1 MGQGPAAQAQSES
14 RRSER
19 QAAAAIR
26 KKQQE
31 RDQKQRVADM
41 NLPPAERTMRNRP
54 SAPQLTAGQA
64 AAGARAAG
72 QAQNEASIQ
81 ELRARL
87 SDARNPISKINL
99 ENQIKQLQQ
108 GGVPV
113 VTQKSGGPGTRYG
126 GETLTVGVVRGGRY
140 YGRAAYDPARGGTGK
155 TSTEGFYTVKNKVA
169 LANAM
174 TSGASNSDPSVSI
187 GNRGGRNSS
196 QAAADA
202 ASKNIVTA
210 ARPIVRASAGA
221 SSAARRRFYSRNQAI

>member
-1 MGQGPAAQAQSES
+1 MGQGPAAEAQSEA

-19 QAAAAIR
+19 QTAAAIR
-26 KKQQE
+26 KKQQD
-31 RDQKQRVADM
+31 RDRM
-41 NLPPAERTMRNRP
+41 LPPSERASRKPT
-54 SAPQLTAGQA
+54 PQLTRGQA

-72 QAQNEASIQ
+72 QAQNEASIE

-99 ENQIKQLQQ
+99 ENQIKMLQQ

-169 LANAM
+169 LADAM